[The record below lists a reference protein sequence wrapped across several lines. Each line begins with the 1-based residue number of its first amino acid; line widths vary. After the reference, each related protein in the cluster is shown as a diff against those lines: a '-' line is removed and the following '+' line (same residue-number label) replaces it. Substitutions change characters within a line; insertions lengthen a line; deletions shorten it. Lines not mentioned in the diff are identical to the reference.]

1 MPGITPFRIKL
12 PFDAISELYQFFNTN
27 TNSYCGSV
35 ILHEDY
41 VEVRL
46 IDYVGEA
53 ENKQLI
59 TTYHYEPNYDDKGMC
74 ISFD

>member
-1 MPGITPFRIKL
+1 MDKPKL
-12 PFDAISELYQFFNTN
+12 PFDAISELYQFFNMN

-46 IDYVGEA
+46 MDYVDEA

-59 TTYHYEPNYDDKGMC
+59 TTYHYDPKYNEEGMC
-74 ISFD
+74 IEFD